1 MKTSLAARLG
11 AALITTVPLVH
22 SGSAFSQTPTPKAK
36 PPTASAGVSALPV
49 TTVPKGSV
57 PAQVQDV
64 RILDGSPTDPY
75 ELERL
80 GLGAVKANE
89 LGHARNF
96 FERSW
101 KEGQLPTAAYNL
113 ACVDAREK
121 KLDAA
126 FKQLERAI
134 GAGFDEEETLKE
146 DPDLAPL
153 RGKPQ
158 WANILAGARKN
169 EAAGDAAVVKEG
181 VFVAPPAEPIGVLVL
196 LHDAASDPLTASSP
210 FVQAA
215 HARRL
220 FVAAPRGPSRTA
232 QKRFGWGADARTFA
246 AVDAAVAAARKK
258 AGKPNLPVL
267 LAGIGFGGT
276 KACRAA
282 VQKPGAYAGL
292 ASLGGAFD
300 PGDMPIAQA
309 ANALRGIPLFF
320 GVPRDAPQNLR
331 EAFSRGA
338 DALRQAGLAPA
349 VAEWPSAGA
358 SQNFPA
364 AVKAALDGLM
374 GAK

>member
-11 AALITTVPLVH
+11 AALITAVPLVTY
-22 SGSAFSQTPTPKAK
+22 GPAFSQAPTPKAK
-36 PPTASAGVSALPV
+36 PSTTSAGVSAQTV
-49 TTVPKGSV
+49 TTAPKGSV

-64 RILDGSPTDPY
+64 RLLDGSPTDPY

-96 FERSW
+96 FEQSW
-101 KEGQLPTAAYNL
+101 SAGQLPTAAYNL

-121 KLDAA
+121 KPDAA

-134 GAGFDEEETLKE
+134 GAGFDEEATLKE

-153 RGKPQ
+153 RGRPQ
-158 WANILAGARKN
+158 WAGILAGARKN
-169 EAAGDAAVVKEG
+169 EAAGDAAVVNEG
-181 VFVAPPAEPIGVLVL
+181 IFVAPPGAPIGVLVL
-196 LHDAASDPLTASSP
+196 LHDAASDPLTASNL
-210 FVQAA
+210 FLQAA

-232 QKRFGWGADARTFA
+232 QRRFGWGADARTFL
-246 AVDAAVAAARKK
+246 AVDSAIAAARKK

-282 VQKPGAYAGL
+282 VQKPGAYSGL

-309 ANALRGIPLFF
+309 AGALRGFPLFF
-320 GVPRDAPQNLR
+320 GVPRDASQNLR
-331 EAFSRGA
+331 DAFSRGA
-338 DALRQAGLAPA
+338 DALRGAGLAPA
-349 VAEWPSAGA
+349 VGEWPSAGA
-358 SQNFPA
+358 PQNFPS

-374 GAK
+374 GMK